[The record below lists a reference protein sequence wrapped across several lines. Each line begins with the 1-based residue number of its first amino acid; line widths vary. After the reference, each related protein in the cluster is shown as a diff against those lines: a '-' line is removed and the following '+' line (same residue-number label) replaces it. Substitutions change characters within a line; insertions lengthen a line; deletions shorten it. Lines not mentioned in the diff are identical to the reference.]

1 MGLAPRLRRVSL
13 LALAGTMLGAT
24 AALAWPTATRVVEAS
39 RAETAP
45 APDAIA
51 RVAPPSTEMV
61 TYTGRCVD
69 ASSSAPIAGCVV
81 RVWRWGRIPTLDAL
95 DTPAERES
103 VRTASDGRFHLVL
116 NPWDDPAPAVH
127 CLAAGYGGTDQVP
140 VLARGRSQD
149 LGDIALRRGA
159 SVAGRALDTSGAPF
173 ARVELEFT
181 PQARRSFPH
190 PASTRCTTATDGT
203 FVLGEALPPGTWR
216 IDVSAAHALRSPLT
230 FEVADA
236 LTPVDLTVV
245 LFVDGEVPENE
256 GVVVDDHD
264 QPIPYARVRDGV
276 VADAMGRFRHP
287 CAPTNRAVL
296 PGRVRYEPQ
305 APGFEAPRFTTIEFE
320 ADGRD
325 VPPGTR
331 GITLRLRRLPT
342 AAVEVVLADPRSGRP
357 LEEFDVVAAARVRV
371 DRSSGWLPRA
381 WSLGPHAGGRARV
394 QGVRPSEHTLIVRPG
409 GELSH
414 LVQAVPLPPPGDEP
428 LVLGLPAPAELRLLV
443 VSTNGEPV
451 HDAFVELLLPLDA
464 TPLSIGSQVLEGPR
478 AWPSYPHGV
487 DALLVSTA
495 RTDREGGVVV
505 RGPADRALAV
515 RVVGRGHL
523 PEVWAGIR
531 LSGPPLRITLDRGAT
546 VLAQVPAS
554 LLLGL
559 GDLAEAGRAAHVRC
573 QHPLQPWARALG
585 YAHLHD
591 QPACGLELATTW
603 RDADGQP
610 HRGGGRPQW
619 LPEDDYLFPVGVDG
633 ALRVDRVSP
642 GSFDVT
648 LRVPGSPPLGT
659 SILLGSVWDVRGG
672 ETHRLDLDAEKL
684 TPGELRGTVYA
695 DGRPWSHRVIRL
707 GTREPWTRRAEARI
721 ECETDA
727 RGRFSARLLPGRW
740 RLSVLAQGIL
750 GMDGVGLPDEVE
762 VRPNATTEAAFA
774 FARRRLTVRVVDAE
788 GQPRRFT
795 ELGLVGDGTH
805 VRGRTDWEG
814 RFVLDPVLS
823 EELRIL
829 TYTHG
834 SDQGREW
841 EQVHSAGSLRIPPTP
856 RDPDVTFCPQ

>member
-1 MGLAPRLRRVSL
+1 MGHAPRLRRVSL

-45 APDAIA
+45 APDAVA
-51 RVAPPSTEMV
+51 RVAPPSAGLV

-81 RVWRWGRIPTLDAL
+81 RVWRWVRFPTLDAI

-116 NPWDDPAPAVH
+116 NPCDDPAPAVH

-140 VLARGRSQD
+140 VLALGRSQD

-181 PQARRSFPH
+181 PQARRSFPP
-190 PASTRCTTATDGT
+190 PAGTRCTTATDGT
-203 FVLGEALPPGTWR
+203 FVLEEALPPGTWG
-216 IDVSAAHALRSPLT
+216 IDVGAAHALRSPLT
-230 FEVADA
+230 FEVADD

-245 LFVDGEVPENE
+245 LFADGEVPENE
-256 GVVVDDHD
+256 GVVVDEHD

-305 APGFEAPRFTTIEFE
+305 APGLEAAGFE
-320 ADGRD
+320 ADESSRD

-342 AAVEVVLADPRSGRP
+342 AALEVVLSDPRSGRP
-357 LEEFDVVAAARVRV
+357 LGDFDVVAAAHVRV
-371 DRSSGWLPRA
+371 DRSRGWVARA

-394 QGVRPSEHTLIVRPG
+394 QGVRPGEHTLILRPG
-409 GELSH
+409 GELAH
-414 LVQAVPLPPPGDEP
+414 LVQAVPLPPPGVEP
-428 LVLGLPAPAELRLLV
+428 LVVNLPAAAERRLLV
-443 VSTNGEPV
+443 VSTYGEPV
-451 HDAFVELLLPLDA
+451 PDAFIELLLPLDA
-464 TPLSIGSQVLEGPR
+464 TPLSIDSPVLEGLR

-495 RTDREGGVVV
+495 RTDREGGVVL

-515 RVVGRGHL
+515 RVVGRGHVA
-523 PEVWAGIR
+523 EVRAGIR
-531 LSGPPLRITLDRGAT
+531 LSGPPLRINLHRGAT

-559 GDLAEAGRAAHVRC
+559 GDLAEPGRAAHVRC
-573 QHPLQPWARALG
+573 EHPLQPWARALG
-585 YAHLHD
+585 YGHVHN
-591 QPACGLELATTW
+591 QPACGLALATAW
-603 RDADGQP
+603 RDADGRP
-610 HRGGGRPQW
+610 HRGEGRPQR

-659 SILLGSVWDVRGG
+659 SILLGSVWDARAGG
-672 ETHRLDLDAEKL
+672 THRLDLDPEKL
-684 TPGELRGTVYA
+684 TPGELRGTVNA

-762 VRPNATTEAAFA
+762 VRPDQTTEAAFA

-788 GQPRRFT
+788 GQPRRLT

-814 RFVLDPVLS
+814 RFVLDPVLT

-834 SDQGREW
+834 NDDGRDW
-841 EQVHSAGSLRIPPTP
+841 ERVHSAGSLRIPPTP
-856 RDPDVTFCPQ
+856 RDPDVTFCLQ